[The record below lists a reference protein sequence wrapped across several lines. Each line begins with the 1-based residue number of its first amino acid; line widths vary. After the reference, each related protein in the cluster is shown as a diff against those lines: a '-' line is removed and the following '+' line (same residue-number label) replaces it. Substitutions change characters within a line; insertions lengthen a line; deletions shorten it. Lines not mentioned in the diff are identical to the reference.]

1 MAGMIYL
8 KGGSIPLRALLCIYG
23 FALAVG
29 YLRWRGTTRG
39 KVALSTKSKWFTF
52 GFALAVFLLIH
63 PKQAPRTSAILKFAT
78 RFQN

>member
-8 KGGSIPLRALLCIYG
+8 KGGSIPLRVLLCIYG

-39 KVALSTKSKWFTF
+39 KVALSKKAKWLTF
-52 GFALAVFLLIH
+52 GFALAIFLLI
-63 PKQAPRTSAILKFAT
+63 ATLNAI
-78 RFQN
+78 QNKRLGLPQF